1 ENTRAIIDTG
11 SWQRAA
17 IFNWLQHTGTVETP
31 EMYRTF
37 NCGIGMV
44 VCVAAADAQT
54 ALDHLAG
61 QGEDAHIIGHVEQ
74 GDGEPGVV
82 YTSR

>member
-1 ENTRAIIDTG
+1 M
-11 SWQRAA
+11 AA
-17 IFNWLQHTGTVETP
+17 ATIFNWLQHNGNVETR

-44 VCVAAADAQT
+44 VCVAGADAQA
-54 ALDHLAG
+54 ALDHLAS
-61 QGEDAHIIGHVEQ
+61 QGEDACIIGHVEQ

-82 YTSR
+82 YTNR